1 MTFYYEHVEL
11 DSQEIELNDIDLNA
25 AQGCGP
31 EDEDDNNNKDT
42 NNTDDDETDPYWWD
56 DEKDKQGWT
65 PHEMEIG
72 EKTGR

>member
-31 EDEDDNNNKDT
+31 EVIIIKIPMIPT
-42 NNTDDDETDPYWWD
+42 MMR
-56 DEKDKQGWT
+56 QI
-65 PHEMEIG
+65 HIG
-72 EKTGR
+72 GMMKRISRDGLPTKWK

>member
-1 MTFYYEHVEL
+1 MIFYYEHAEL

-25 AQGCGP
+25 AQCCGP
-31 EDEDDNNNKDT
+31 EDEDDNSKDT
-42 NNTDDDETDPYWWD
+42 NDTDDDDTDPYWWD